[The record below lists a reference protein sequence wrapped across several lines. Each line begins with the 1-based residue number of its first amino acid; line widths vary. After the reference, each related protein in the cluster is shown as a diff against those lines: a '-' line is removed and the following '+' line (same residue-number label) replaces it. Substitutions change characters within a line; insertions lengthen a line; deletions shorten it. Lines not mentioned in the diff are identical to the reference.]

1 MDNTIKP
8 NRTLIDI
15 EGYITRHGKKGK
27 EMASRLL
34 SALGK
39 NEQFLNA
46 FNSPLGSE
54 LLTDL
59 ISMMEEKLDKIIDE
73 TADDKDKADFRAAK
87 NLSMRWVGKINEYN
101 RNLKQ
106 LKEG

>member
-1 MDNTIKP
+1 MADTTKP
-8 NRTLIDI
+8 NRTLMDI
-15 EGYITRHGKKGK
+15 EDYINKHGKKGK
-27 EMASRLL
+27 EMAGRLL

-59 ISMMEEKLDKIIDE
+59 IDTMESKLDKIIDE
-73 TADDKDKADFRAAK
+73 SATDKDRADFRAAK
-87 NLSMRWVGKINEYN
+87 DLSLRWVSKINEYN